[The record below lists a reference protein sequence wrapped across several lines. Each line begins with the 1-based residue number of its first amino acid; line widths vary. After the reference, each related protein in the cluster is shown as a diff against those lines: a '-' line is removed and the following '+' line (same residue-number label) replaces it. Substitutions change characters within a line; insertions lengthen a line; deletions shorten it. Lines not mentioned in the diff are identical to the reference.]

1 MMDAYEIIEALCSQK
16 GVSGREKSAVA
27 AARNILKEYPCETDA
42 LGNLIA
48 TVREAQ
54 PGEKTVVLEAH
65 IDRIGLMVS
74 YIDDEDFL
82 RVQRAGGVDPHTLMG
97 SELIVTDKKGED
109 VTGVVGLPF
118 PYPAKPHNTVADSE
132 REMPAIDEM
141 RIDTGFEKPGERVRL
156 GAEAIMK
163 ADIFRLLGT
172 RVAAPCLD
180 DRACCASLIL
190 AAQLLKNEDIR
201 CGLKLLLSTREEIGG
216 MGAMTG
222 VFPLDADEAIAVDV
236 TTGDAP
242 DVKEEESTCLGKGPQ
257 IDIAPIL
264 SDSLT
269 NRLIDIAKKEN
280 IPYQLFVDA
289 RSTGTDAD
297 EMTTVGRGV
306 RTALVSLPIRFMHHP
321 VETLDLTD
329 VDAAAKLLAAYVK
342 EVR

>member
-1 MMDAYEIIEALCSQK
+1 MNAYEIIEALCSQK
-16 GVSGREKSAVA
+16 GVSGRESSAVA
-27 AARNILKEYPCETDA
+27 AAKDILKEYPCEIDA

-74 YIDDEDFL
+74 YIDDAGFL
-82 RVQRAGGVDPHTLMG
+82 RVQRAGGTDPHTLMG
-97 SELIVTDKKGED
+97 SELIITGKDGKD

-141 RIDTGFEKPGERVRL
+141 FIDTGLAAPLEHVRL
-156 GAEAIMK
+156 GAEVVMK
-163 ADIFRLLGT
+163 ADIFKLLGT

-180 DRACCASLIL
+180 DRACCASLML
-190 AAQLLKNEDIR
+190 AAQLLKDQELH

-222 VFPLDADEAIAVDV
+222 AFPLEADEAIAVDV

-242 DVKEEESTCLGKGPQ
+242 DVKDEQASYLGKGPQ

-264 SDSLT
+264 NDALT
-269 NRLIDIAKKEN
+269 NRLIDIAKKEE
-280 IPYQLFVDA
+280 IPYQLFVDS
-289 RSTGTDAD
+289 RRTGTDAD
-297 EMTTVGRGV
+297 EMTTVGKGI
-306 RTALVSLPIRFMHHP
+306 RTGLVSLPIRFMHHP
-321 VETLDLTD
+321 IETLDLAD
-329 VDAAAKLLAAYVK
+329 VDATAKLLAAYVK